1 MAFTTQVRGW
11 NAIVQSC
18 DCELRRQLRARPA
31 ELHHRAT
38 ALDRSWAWWQV
49 IAARHRFQ
57 DARERQPA
65 YAALQGML
73 RVGREDARM
82 RLLLRVAVAQDGEAA
97 RRRGFG
103 ALCTRALA
111 VYAVRRDL
119 RRAADHSHAFKLR
132 RGCAGW
138 RAAVAARRQGR
149 VVAATRRTHATQYAL
164 RRVWLVHWAAVV
176 RESARLLGV
185 GLRGDLACLGN
196 TWGRLVAGVVWHM
209 RGRRGRTRGATHRRQ
224 AARRAGLET
233 WAAWATA
240 ARSERADGK
249 RNSAAAAQ
257 HHLRRQLRLWGARAE
272 GMTLRAAVRY
282 RALRFATTGALHAW
296 HAQAKLWRRMQNVLS
311 GSVLGLPPA
320 APAEL
325 EVDVSPLVGW
335 SVVDGAALSLQKR
348 SRIERRWLWTGWK
361 AWLRAAARPR
371 DWGRATA
378 AGGAHATRG
387 ALRRALGDWRARL
400 RERRAFLV
408 LAGTGPAGGAV
419 RALIRAVRLWRHD
432 AAQRAELERRV
443 RRGRVVRR
451 GDILSALRAWGRFAA
466 RRRAIGTSS
475 LMVTRA
481 GAFCERRIA
490 RLALRQWV
498 RRRDDL
504 RTAHLQYSSLN
515 LRRTHCRWARVAVRG
530 ARKRRRLDAAIKAA
544 TRLCLGLRFSFRAWA
559 AEGGARRTDQ
569 DVDAARCRAALQLYR
584 GKHMLPAFTAWRRAA
599 RRALGV
605 AICVVKGYAQRQQL
619 ALQIALDWWAQL
631 THSAARN
638 GYLLGRAQQETLRL
652 QLARMWRQWAVH
664 RGAAPLLLEAEAF
677 WEARGLA
684 EGWDAWVTWID
695 QLRYLFHA
703 SASGLPSAAEPARP
717 PTTTPAKGLPLEGG
731 RLAAGS
737 QRLPPP
743 GAPRHAWTPFMG
755 LDLLGQ
761 LDSSA
766 SWPPHGSYRAAS
778 YSPGR
783 SPRSLALPGR
793 APLARPTMRF
803 H

>member
-1 MAFTTQVRGW
+1 MR
-11 NAIVQSC
+11 SC
-18 DCELRRQLRARPA
+18 DGELRRQLRARPA

-38 ALDRSWAWWQV
+38 ALGRGWAWWQV
-49 IAARHRFQ
+49 VTARHRFQ
-57 DARERQPA
+57 NARERQPA

-73 RVGREDARM
+73 RVGREDM
-82 RLLLRVAVAQDGEAA
+82 GVRLLLRVAVAQDSEAA

-111 VYAVRRDL
+111 VYAARRDL
-119 RRAADHSHAFKLR
+119 RRAADHSHTFKLR

-138 RAAVAARRQGR
+138 CAAAATRRQGR
-149 VVAATRRTHATQYAL
+149 AMATTRRTSATQYAL

-209 RGRRGRTRGATHRRQ
+209 RGRHGRARGATHRRQ
-224 AARRAGLET
+224 ALRHAGLVT
-233 WAAWATA
+233 WAAWAA
-240 ARSERADGK
+240 VARSERADGK
-249 RNSAAAAQ
+249 RNCAAAAQ
-257 HHLRRQLRLWGARAE
+257 HHLRRQLRLWGTRAD

-282 RALRFATTGALHAW
+282 RVLRFTAAGVLHAW
-296 HAQAKLWRRMQNVLS
+296 HAQAKLWRRLQNVLS
-311 GSVLGLPPA
+311 GSVLGLHPA
-320 APAEL
+320 AAAAL
-325 EVDVSPLVGW
+325 EVDVAPLVGW
-335 SVVDGAALSLQKR
+335 SAVDGAAPSPLKR
-348 SRIERRWLWTGWK
+348 SRIARRRLWTGWK
-361 AWLRAAARPR
+361 ACLRAAARR
-371 DWGRATA
+371 RVWGRTTA
-378 AGGAHATRG
+378 VGCTHATRG
-387 ALRRALGDWRARL
+387 ALQRVLGDWRARL
-400 RERRAFLV
+400 RQQRAFLA
-408 LAGTGPAGGAV
+408 LAGKGLAGH
-419 RALIRAVRLWRHD
+419 ALRVLVRAVRVWRRD
-432 AAQRAELERRV
+432 AVRRTELEQRV
-443 RRGRVVRR
+443 RRGRIVRR

-466 RRRAIGTSS
+466 RWRAIGAGA

-498 RRRDDL
+498 RQRDDL
-504 RTAHLQYSSLN
+504 RTAHVHDGSLD
-515 LRRTHCRWARVAVRG
+515 LRRAHRRWARVAVRG

-544 TRLCLGLRFSFRAWA
+544 TRLGLGLRASFRAWA

-584 GKHMLPAFTAWRRAA
+584 GKHMLPAFTAWQRAA
-599 RRALGV
+599 RRALR
-605 AICVVKGYAQRQQL
+605 AATCVIKGYARRQQL

-631 THSAARN
+631 THGAARN
-638 GYLLGRAQQETLRL
+638 GYLLDRAQQETFRL
-652 QLARMWRQWAVH
+652 QLARVWRQWAVH

-703 SASGLPSAAEPARP
+703 SASGLPSVAEPARP

-766 SWPPHGSYRAAS
+766 SWPPHGSYSAAS